1 MTFDR
6 DCLMALWTAKSF
18 YHFAQASWPLVWHQG
33 GPLSSGNRRLLQKH
47 FPDSYIITTAEADS
61 RVEAELGRGGF
72 RRSIEARRKSF
83 SLIKMIDFVV
93 LSRAGRILNLDS
105 DILFFAKPE
114 ELLAAVASDAPANLF
129 NRDNGS
135 CYNLSPEAARRRH
148 GVVLV
153 EELNAGLGLV
163 RRGSFSMEMIE
174 SFLEDPD
181 VMANVWLADQTLQAL
196 GGRKTGVSF
205 LPETYSVSKSPG
217 LSTEDGRPLVAKHYP
232 GPYRQLLFEEGM
244 LQLIERGFFR
254 DLSCRH

>member
-18 YHFAQASWPLVWHQG
+18 YHYSQVSWPLVWHQG
-33 GPLSSGNRRLLQKH
+33 GPLSRRNLRLLRQH
-47 FPDSYIITTAEADS
+47 FPDSYIYTAAEANQ

-72 RRSIEARRKSF
+72 RRSLEARRRSF
-83 SLIKMIDFVV
+83 SLIKMIDFIV
-93 LSRAGRILNLDS
+93 LAKADRVLNLDA
-105 DILFFAKPE
+105 DVLFFAKPE
-114 ELLAAVASDAPANLF
+114 ELLSAVASDAPVNLF

-135 CYNLSPEAARRRH
+135 CYNVSPEAARHRH

-163 RRGSFSMEMIE
+163 RRGSFTVEMIE
-174 SFLEDPD
+174 AFLEDPE
-181 VMANVWLADQTLQAL
+181 VMSNVWLADQTLQAL
-196 GGRKTGVSF
+196 GGHQAGVSL

-217 LSTEDGRPLVAKHYP
+217 LSTGDGRPLIAKHYP
-232 GPYRQLLFEEGM
+232 GPSRQLLFEEGM
-244 LQLIERGFFR
+244 LQLIDRGFFR